1 VRHHWNHVHFHTFKK
16 EPNDDQMV
24 IHGVQVEKLILSHA
38 ESEVY
43 KMRIAQRVTFY
54 DGEYNKATNP
64 FAQVNK
70 KE

>member
-1 VRHHWNHVHFHTFKK
+1 
-16 EPNDDQMV
+16 MV